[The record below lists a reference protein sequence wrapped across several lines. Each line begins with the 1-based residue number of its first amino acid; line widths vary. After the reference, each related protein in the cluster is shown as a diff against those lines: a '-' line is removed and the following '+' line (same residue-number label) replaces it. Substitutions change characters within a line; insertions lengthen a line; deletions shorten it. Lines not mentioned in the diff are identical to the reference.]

1 MLLGCGWKNYNFWYE
16 PEYEVNTKC
25 YGYEKSCNLEFYDEQ
40 NRKKVA
46 FIPVTHW
53 TLAFSY
59 FLQGKLNS
67 AVNLH
72 IPVTHF
78 LNLVLALFFKKN
90 K

>member
-1 MLLGCGWKNYNFWYE
+1 MGGKTITSGMNQSMKSTL
-16 PEYEVNTKC
+16 KC

-78 LNLVLALFFKKN
+78 LNLVLALFLKKN